1 MKGTAQMPHDPL
13 LQAYHLKHFT
23 LRNRMMSK
31 AHEPSYTEDG
41 LPKTRCRLYHS
52 EKAKGGLPHR

>member
-1 MKGTAQMPHDPL
+1 MSHDPL
-13 LQAYHLKHFT
+13 LQPYHLKHLA
-23 LRNRMMSK
+23 LRDRMMSK

>member
-1 MKGTAQMPHDPL
+1 MKRTAQMSHDPL
-13 LQAYHLKHFT
+13 LQPYHLKHLN
-23 LRNRMMSK
+23 LRNRMISK

>member
-1 MKGTAQMPHDPL
+1 MPHDPL
-13 LQAYHLKHFT
+13 LQPYHLKHFT

-31 AHEPSYTEDG
+31 AHESFYTENG